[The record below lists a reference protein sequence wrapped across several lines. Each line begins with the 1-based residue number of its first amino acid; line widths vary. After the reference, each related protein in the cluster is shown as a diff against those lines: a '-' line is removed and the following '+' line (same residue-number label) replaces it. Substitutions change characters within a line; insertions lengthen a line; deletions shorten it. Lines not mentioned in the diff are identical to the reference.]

1 MDLFFFQ
8 VASETK
14 IEDLKGPYPLISVIV
29 PVYKVE
35 PWLERC
41 VDSIRNQTYSNL
53 EIILVDDGSPDKC
66 GEICDRIALE
76 DDRIKVIHRENGGL
90 SAARNTGL
98 DHCKGEY
105 VGFVDSDDVIHPE
118 MYYRLYRDISDNGT
132 RMAFCQPLLCY
143 DSRVSFPSP
152 EAGAECL
159 PGKDVIKQSLTQIMW
174 FSAWTKLYHRSLFDG
189 LRYPEGRTNEDYPV
203 SMRIY
208 DRCDSIVVN
217 YNQLDAYCKRDG
229 SITTSSVNE
238 SSFDQVISAEEAYLF
253 IKETHPE
260 CSNQAARILLTSCLG
275 LLLKTDGVLSKEFAT
290 KREGVFKVIQKYY
303 PAEKRNLNLRL
314 HQTILLAAA
323 NAGKRWYFAASR
335 IYRALK

>member
-1 MDLFFFQ
+1 MVVKDQITDYMSF
-8 VASETK
+8 
-14 IEDLKGPYPLISVIV
+14 PLISVIV

-118 MYYRLYRDISDNGT
+118 MYYRLYRDLSDKGT
-132 RMAFCQPLLCY
+132 RLAFCQPLMCY

-159 PGKDVIKQSLTQIMW
+159 PGQDVIRESLTRIMW

-189 LRYPEGRTNEDYPV
+189 IRYPEGRINEDYPV
-203 SMRIY
+203 TMRIF
-208 DRCDSIVVN
+208 DRCDRIVVD
-217 YNQLDAYCKRDG
+217 YNKLYAYCKRGG
-229 SITTSSVNE
+229 SITTSPVSE
-238 SSFDQVISAEEAYLF
+238 RSFDQVVSAEESYLF
-253 IKETHPE
+253 IRETHPD
-260 CSNQAARILLTSCLG
+260 CSALAARILMASCLG
-275 LLLKTDGVLSKEFAT
+275 LLLKTDGALSKQFEA
-290 KREGVFKVIQKYY
+290 KRNCVFGVIQKYY
-303 PAEKRNLNLRL
+303 PMEKRNLDLRRQ
-314 HQTILLAAA
+314 QTILLAAA
-323 NAGKRWYFAASR
+323 NIGKGCYSMTSKIYKAFKSTRSR
-335 IYRALK
+335 